1 VVAEH
6 VNANRMTIIVLF
18 FTEHKQTIWNSW
30 CVKTMVARREER
42 AFPLSGNGTKNQ
54 YFLENLTSAA
64 QF

>member
-42 AFPLSGNGTKNQ
+42 AFPPVRKWD
-54 YFLENLTSAA
+54 
-64 QF
+64 